1 MSGMKGERLVC
12 IALLLLCMLA
22 PVPRCQAGA
31 GEEMYGPVPNDSRH
45 LSYRERSRIYAAVL

>member
-31 GEEMYGPVPNDSRH
+31 GGNCTALCQMTAG
-45 LSYRERSRIYAAVL
+45 I